1 MFASLISIR
10 AFNFVSKDATALND
24 KTKNSND
31 VAEEKVPAEKPKR
44 QTRRKA
50 VAEVQPDEPDGH
62 AVPEP
67 VKTMPKTASKRSKV
81 EKTVPEAKSVEKPN
95 ENEIGEKSE
104 VPVVAAGRR
113 TRKNSQMQTQSKV
126 TAVETPTNA
135 VEQKQDEVAQNES
148 KPKRGRQKKV
158 DTANTVEPEPST
170 KQRKPRGR
178 TVSKT
183 EDDAKTEVAEK
194 KAEKDEEKLENIT
207 EPTKPKSK
215 RNRKADTDADNDDP
229 EPTSKRSRNT
239 KQAKKEEPPKE
250 KNIEAA
256 ITSPISTRTR
266 RRK

>member
-1 MFASLISIR
+1 M
-10 AFNFVSKDATALND
+10 
-24 KTKNSND
+24 
-31 VAEEKVPAEKPKR
+31 PAEKPKR

-50 VAEVQPDEPDGH
+50 VAEAQPDESDAH

-67 VKTMPKTASKRSKV
+67 VKTKPKTASKRSKV
-81 EKTVPEAKSVEKPN
+81 EKTVSEAKSVEKLN
-95 ENEIGEKSE
+95 ENEIGEKSD
-104 VPVVAAGRR
+104 VPVVSAGRR

-126 TAVETPTNA
+126 AAVETPTNA
-135 VEQKQDEVAQNES
+135 VEQKQDEVAQNEP
-148 KPKRGRQKKV
+148 KPKRGRPKKV

-183 EDDAKTEVAEK
+183 EDEAKTEIAEK
-194 KAEKDEEKLENIT
+194 KVEKDEEKLETIT
-207 EPTKPKSK
+207 EPTKPKNK
-215 RNRKADTDADNDDP
+215 RNRKADADADADNDDP

-239 KQAKKEEPPKE
+239 KQAKVEEPPKE
-250 KNIEAA
+250 KDTAAA

>member
-1 MFASLISIR
+1 M
-10 AFNFVSKDATALND
+10 
-24 KTKNSND
+24 
-31 VAEEKVPAEKPKR
+31 PAVKPKR

-50 VAEVQPDEPDGH
+50 VAEAQPDESDAH

-67 VKTMPKTASKRSKV
+67 VKTKPKTASKRSKV
-81 EKTVPEAKSVEKPN
+81 EKSVEKPN

-104 VPVVAAGRR
+104 VPVVTAGRR

-135 VEQKQDEVAQNES
+135 VEQKQDEVAQSEP
-148 KPKRGRQKKV
+148 KPKRGRPKKV

-194 KAEKDEEKLENIT
+194 KAEKDEEKLEIIT

-215 RNRKADTDADNDDP
+215 RNRKADADADNDDP

-239 KQAKKEEPPKE
+239 KQAKVEEPPKE
-250 KNIEAA
+250 KETEAT
-256 ITSPISTRTR
+256 ITSPISKRTR